1 LSRSSEDTRPHI
13 EAAASLAERQ
23 EDSAGRGFG
32 HLGRRLLVPVLLGLL
47 VLVGLALV
55 ADARELVRH
64 LKAFDL
70 SLLGPILTLSLTNYL
85 LRFVRWEIYLRSLD
99 VRLPLGPSLGIFLVG
114 FVLSITPGKAGEL
127 GKAWLA
133 RELGGGAA
141 RRTVAVVV
149 AERITDLLGMFLL
162 MGLGALTLP
171 NGLWV
176 AAACLGLSVTGI
188 VVLLWS
194 RGFRWLLGH
203 LHRIPRLGS
212 HVDLLIEIY
221 EHLLILLRPSLLGLA
236 LLLSSLAWAAEAM
249 GFVIVARSYGAQF
262 SWLTG
267 VFDYAF
273 SSLLGALTMLP
284 GGLVASEG
292 ALTALLDLQG
302 LDTAAAASATVI
314 IRAATLWF
322 AVLLGLAALP
332 CVFRLLRARDGSA

>member
-1 LSRSSEDTRPHI
+1 LSSQSEDSQPPTN
-13 EAAASLAERQ
+13 AASSLAERQ
-23 EDSAGRGFG
+23 EDSAGRGFV
-32 HLGRRLLVPVLLGLL
+32 HLGRKLLVPAVLGLL

-55 ADARELVRH
+55 ADARELWQH

-70 SLLGPILTLSLTNYL
+70 ALLGPILALSLTNYV
-85 LRFVRWEIYLRSLD
+85 LRFGRWQTYLRSLD
-99 VRLPLGPSLGIFLVG
+99 VRLPLGSSLGIFLVG

-149 AERITDLLGMFLL
+149 AERITDLLGMVLL

-176 AAACLGLSVTGI
+176 AVACLVLSTTAI
-188 VVLLWS
+188 VVLSWS
-194 RGFRWLLGH
+194 RGFRWLLGQ

-212 HVDLLIEIY
+212 HVDLMLEIY
-221 EHLLILLRPSLLGLA
+221 EHLLTLLRPTLLVLA
-236 LLLSSLAWAAEAM
+236 LVISCLAWGAEAI
-249 GFVIVARSYGAQF
+249 GFVIVARSYGADF
-262 SWLTG
+262 PWLTG

-273 SSLLGALTMLP
+273 SSLLGAITMLP

-292 ALTALLDLQG
+292 ALTALLDFQG

-322 AVLLGLAALP
+322 AVLLGLLALP
-332 CVFRLLRARDGSA
+332 YVFRQLRLRDRKV